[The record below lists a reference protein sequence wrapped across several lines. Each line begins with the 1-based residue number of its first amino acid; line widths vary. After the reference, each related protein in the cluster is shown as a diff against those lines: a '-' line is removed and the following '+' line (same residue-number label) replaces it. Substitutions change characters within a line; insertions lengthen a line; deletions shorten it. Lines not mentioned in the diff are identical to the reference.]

1 MKQPQETKPGTI
13 YVCGPITNIPEN
25 NFPAFKKVQ
34 EVLDSEAI
42 SNIIPHEIFDGIDTK
57 DFTHNDFMKY
67 CVSHLAF
74 CDKVITLKGWESSV
88 DATMEVRI
96 ARAMG
101 KEVINADVFLKQLTE
116 SKKATVSNVN

>member
-1 MKQPQETKPGTI
+1 MKKPQEIKPGTF
-13 YVCGPITNIPEN
+13 YVCGPITGIHEN

-57 DFTHNDFMKY
+57 NFTHADFMKH
-67 CVSHLAF
+67 CISHLAF

-88 DATMEVRI
+88 GATMEVRI

-101 KEVINADVFLKQLTE
+101 KEVINAEVFLKQLKE
-116 SKKATVSNVN
+116 KKQNVN